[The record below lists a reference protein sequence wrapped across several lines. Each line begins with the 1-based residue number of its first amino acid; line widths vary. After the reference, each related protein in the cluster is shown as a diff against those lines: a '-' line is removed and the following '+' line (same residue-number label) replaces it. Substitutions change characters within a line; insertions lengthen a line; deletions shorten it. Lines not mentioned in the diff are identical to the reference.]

1 MCMITKTK
9 KIWRFYRRISASKL
23 RKCEPN
29 MRSLHLPSLGT
40 NSHAHSLTFT
50 LALTITRWIHPSSE
64 QSAKQ
69 STLDFWHKIKVVT
82 IRSVLWQEHCNQSP
96 HALNALWESYTWEI
110 LREGRW
116 HGKQVL
122 PTALCPPNASF
133 HIYTCIYVC
142 IRTVSGPVMAVPEQ
156 CQPTEKNKKLNNLT
170 QHN

>member
-1 MCMITKTK
+1 MITKTK

-23 RKCEPN
+23 RKWWTKYEEPPPA
-29 MRSLHLPSLGT
+29 LSLGT

-50 LALTITRWIHPSSE
+50 LTLIITRWIHPSSE

-116 HGKQVL
+116 HGKVL

-156 CQPTEKNKKLNNLT
+156 CQPTEKK
-170 QHN
+170 